1 MTNLTEAVEGSALAA
16 NPGSTLAAANPG
28 STLAAANPGSTLAA
42 ANPGSTLAAANPG
55 STLAAANKGEI
66 FTSFDVDAFEVPHG
80 RDEIWRF
87 TPLRRL
93 RGLHDGS
100 APATGSVRI
109 DATALP
115 GVSVETVRRGDER
128 LGQGGVPADRV
139 AAQAFSS
146 FNHATILTVEKSA
159 TPEQPIEIEVTGPGE
174 GKTGYGHLQVQVG
187 ELAEAVVVIDQ
198 RGSGTYADNVEFIVG
213 DAARLTVVSIED
225 WADDA
230 VHVTSHHAAL
240 GKDAVLRHVAVIL
253 GGDLVRLT
261 GRVKFCAPGGD
272 AELLGL
278 YFADD
283 GQHFESR
290 LLIDH
295 AEPNCRSHVL
305 YKGALQ
311 GDPKSGKPDART
323 VWVGDALIR
332 ANATGTDTFEVNR
345 NLVLTDGARAD
356 SVPNLEIETGEIIG
370 AGHASATGRFD
381 DEQVFY
387 LRSRGIPEDQARRLI
402 VRGFFN
408 EIIDR
413 ITVRTVRERLT
424 AAIEHE
430 LALTEAIQG
439 NT

>member
-1 MTNLTEAVEGSALAA
+1 VTGASEATGLDRADLTTVVEGI
-16 NPGSTLAAANPG
+16 
-28 STLAAANPGSTLAA
+28 
-42 ANPGSTLAAANPG
+42 
-55 STLAAANKGEI
+55 NKGEQ

-100 APATGSVRI
+100 AQATGSAEIAVSER
-109 DATALP
+109 P
-115 GVSVETVRRGDER
+115 GVTTEIVRRGDQR
-128 LGQGGVPADRV
+128 LGQGGVPADRI

-146 FNHATILTVEKSA
+146 FNSAMIVTVEKGA
-159 TPEQPIEIEVTGPGE
+159 TPEESIDIAVTGPGE
-174 GKTGYGHLQVQVG
+174 GATAYGHLQVRIG
-187 ELAEAVVVIDQ
+187 ELAEAVVVVDQ
-198 RGSGTYADNVEFIVG
+198 RGSGIYADNVEFVVG
-213 DAARLTVVSIED
+213 DAARLTVVSIAD

-230 VHVTSHHAAL
+230 VYVSTHHAAL
-240 GKDAVLRHVAVIL
+240 GKDAVLRHVAVML

-261 GRVKFCAPGGD
+261 VRARFDAPGGD

-283 GQHFESR
+283 GQHLESR

-295 AEPNCRSHVL
+295 AQPNCRSHVL

-311 GDPKSGKPDART
+311 GDPHSKRPDAHT

-332 ANATGTDTFEVNR
+332 KEAVGTDTFETNR

-381 DEQVFY
+381 DEQLFY
-387 LRSRGIPEDQARRLI
+387 LQARGIPEDQARRLI
-402 VRGFFN
+402 VRGFFG
-408 EIIDR
+408 EIIQK
-413 ITVRTVRERLT
+413 ITVPAVRERLT
-424 AAIEHE
+424 DAIEHE
-430 LALTEAIQG
+430 LELTESLG
-439 NT
+439 TH